1 MGGSLVPPHVGRLL
15 PLLVSKEKRPKGLKE
30 AKKMPGV
37 KLGS

>member
-1 MGGSLVPPHVGRLL
+1 MMANLAPPHRGAL
-15 PLLVSKEKRPKGLKE
+15 PLLVSREKRQKGLKE